1 MGACF
6 LFVFHRAG
14 STRRK
19 DALKALVRLGF
30 AEKGRRSLDVT
41 DTSWR
46 FWKWVYLKVSL
57 SLRQG
62 QSRVRSRP
70 WTLQKQG
77 ACESNAFSSYIGH
90 GAAHATDGG
99 AIRKPWFCF
108 SEIPASYRLLRQM
121 NPFVREWDE
130 SVLAQLTLAHM
141 ELTQH
146 EMRFVQD
153 MSGDVSDVNSRHEY
167 AEVKV
172 VPVVSRHS
180 HSCC

>member
-1 MGACF
+1 MELSPKNIIIGAYPWLNCPFASIDFHGRVFSFF
-6 LFVFHRAG
+6 LPPAG

-30 AEKGRRSLDVT
+30 AEKGRRSLDVR

-77 ACESNAFSSYIGH
+77 ACEFNAFSSYIGH

-99 AIRKPWFCF
+99 A
-108 SEIPASYRLLRQM
+108 
-121 NPFVREWDE
+121 
-130 SVLAQLTLAHM
+130 
-141 ELTQH
+141 
-146 EMRFVQD
+146 
-153 MSGDVSDVNSRHEY
+153 
-167 AEVKV
+167 
-172 VPVVSRHS
+172 
-180 HSCC
+180 